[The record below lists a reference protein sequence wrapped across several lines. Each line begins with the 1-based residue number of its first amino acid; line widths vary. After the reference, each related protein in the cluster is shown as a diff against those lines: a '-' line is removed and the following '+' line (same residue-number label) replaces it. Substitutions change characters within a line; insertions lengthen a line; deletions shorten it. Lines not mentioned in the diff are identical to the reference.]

1 VRSKIGHICSE
12 FGVVWLL
19 WMLTVIG
26 KCTPLLRPIKQ
37 ALWKRGFS
45 LRNGEP
51 TAFDSTFRL
60 PDKVG
65 SFLLET
71 VNAHPKDQF
80 IRFNEC
86 EHKYAYDNSPLSQ
99 SVTTVVG
106 GYFEKFDPEAA
117 VEVMRNGSNWPRP
130 QYTDANGVPHS
141 AEQII
146 QGWESV
152 GELARNQGESGNR
165 PRS

>member
-19 WMLTVIG
+19 LMLTVIG
-26 KCTPLLRPIKQ
+26 KCTPLLRSIKP
-37 ALWKRGFS
+37 ALWKRGLS

-51 TAFDSTFRL
+51 SAFDSTFRL
-60 PDKVG
+60 PGKQG
-65 SFLLET
+65 SFHLEI
-71 VNAHPKDQF
+71 VNAHPRDQL
-80 IRFNEC
+80 IRFDER
-86 EHKYAYDNSPLSQ
+86 EHKYTYDNSPLSQ

-106 GYFEKFDPEAA
+106 GYFEKFDPGAA

-146 QGWESV
+146 QGWELV
-152 GELARNQGESGNR
+152 GELARNQGEFR
-165 PRS
+165 DRLRF